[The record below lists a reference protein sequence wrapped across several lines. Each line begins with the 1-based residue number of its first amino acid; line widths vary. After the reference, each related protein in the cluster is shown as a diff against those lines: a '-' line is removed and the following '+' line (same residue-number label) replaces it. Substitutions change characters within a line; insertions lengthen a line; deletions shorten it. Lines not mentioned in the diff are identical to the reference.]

1 MQDRFEQ
8 QQDEYYRK
16 KKEKDAKNRKIV
28 STHLRHIIY
37 LLVGNAFALAVYVMF
52 VSRIVNE
59 KLLAEED
66 PSGVVCVFG
75 LIAQILI
82 LVITS
87 ALEYGKNEEERRA
100 LLHASREDGFAFV
113 PYYINTWKRMA
124 WTVPSA
130 YAIMQV
136 PFMLYYLLLG
146 YFYPA
151 ETLFAKFHIPQ
162 LCLFEWTGSGIL
174 GVILNTVLISVIW
187 AVCMYGIQRSW
198 LRDRIRV

>member
-16 KKEKDAKNRKIV
+16 KKEKDARNRWIF
-28 STHLRHIIY
+28 STHIKHMIY
-37 LLVGNAFALAVYVMF
+37 ILVGNAFALAMYVMF
-52 VSRIVNE
+52 VSRVVNE
-59 KLLAEED
+59 KLLAKED

-136 PFMLYYLLLG
+136 PFMIYHLLLG

-162 LCLFEWTGSGIL
+162 LCFFEWMGNSIP
-174 GVILNTVLISVIW
+174 GVIVNTLLICIVW
-187 AVCMYGIQRSW
+187 AISMYLIQRSW
-198 LRDRIRV
+198 LRERIRV

>member
-16 KKEKDAKNRKIV
+16 KKEKDAKTRKIV